1 MAMPKSI
8 TLINKHSEVET
19 VLGFQH
25 AERLL
30 RLELKNGT
38 NSFSVKGGKYIF
50 NGNDII
56 RRTSDKDS
64 QGETK

>member
-1 MAMPKSI
+1 MPKSI
-8 TLINKHSEVET
+8 TLINKRTGKEK

-25 AERLL
+25 AGRLL

-38 NSFSVKGGKYIF
+38 NSFSVKGKYIF

>member
-8 TLINKHSEVET
+8 TLINKRTELET
-19 VLGFQH
+19 SFEFQH
-25 AERLL
+25 AVRLL

-38 NSFSVKGGKYIF
+38 NSFSVKGKYIF

-56 RRTSDKDS
+56 RRASDKDS
-64 QGETK
+64 

>member
-8 TLINKHSEVET
+8 TLINKRTGKEK

-25 AERLL
+25 AGRLL

>member
-38 NSFSVKGGKYIF
+38 NSFSVKGKYIF

>member
-8 TLINKHSEVET
+8 TLINRRTAIEK
-19 VLGFQH
+19 VLDFQH
-25 AERLL
+25 AVRLL

-38 NSFSVKGGKYIF
+38 NSFSVKGKYIF

-64 QGETK
+64 QGEAE